1 MKKKKSVFNIL
12 LKKNYILQ
20 IMYYKI
26 LKKERKWIINFIK
39 KNNRNLFC

>member
-26 LKKERKWIINFIK
+26 LKKKRENE
-39 KNNRNLFC
+39 